1 MSSTTAI
8 ASVIRSA
15 IPAID
20 DQLLE
25 YIEAI
30 LAVQSYNSP
39 EAVEEAIGEVLQ
51 SCIDDQLGSS
61 SVSNSTSERTVE
73 SICRSL
79 VVALQGGG
87 TSKAL
92 KNGGVNL
99 GSEDEEEEEED
110 EDEDS
115 DGELSELA
123 KPICLGAIRP
133 YIVVKHGASKSFWS
147 LDGDGNKPRQIID
160 PKKLARAERRL
171 ADKAR
176 KRDDTPEIQFRALPV
191 SDAIV
196 SQAMNRKAAKADLG
210 GANRSRDIRIENFD
224 ISFGSQVLLEGAS
237 LNLSKSFFSRF
248 FILDSKFFFFITI
261 LGYGIKYGLCGRN
274 GVGKSTL
281 LHMISNGSL
290 IIPAHISILHVEQE
304 VVGDDTRALDS
315 VLQADQAR
323 EELLAEVK
331 EYTSKGGDLTLEET
345 ADLNEIYAELE
356 AIEAEKAP
364 ARAAAI
370 LSGLGFSPE
379 AQERATKTFSGGWR
393 MRIALARALFSKYE
407 IFGDFLRIED
417 FLTLTFFRP
426 DLLLLDEP
434 TNSKELL

>member
-30 LAVQSYNSP
+30 LAVQSYNTA

-61 SVSNSTSERTVE
+61 SASTNSSSTSERTVE

-79 VVALQGGG
+79 VAALQGGG

-237 LNLSKSFFSRF
+237 LNLSKF
-248 FILDSKFFFFITI
+248 K
-261 LGYGIKYGLCGRN
+261 
-274 GVGKSTL
+274 
-281 LHMISNGSL
+281 
-290 IIPAHISILHVEQE
+290 
-304 VVGDDTRALDS
+304 
-315 VLQADQAR
+315 
-323 EELLAEVK
+323 
-331 EYTSKGGDLTLEET
+331 
-345 ADLNEIYAELE
+345 
-356 AIEAEKAP
+356 
-364 ARAAAI
+364 
-370 LSGLGFSPE
+370 
-379 AQERATKTFSGGWR
+379 
-393 MRIALARALFSKYE
+393 
-407 IFGDFLRIED
+407 
-417 FLTLTFFRP
+417 
-426 DLLLLDEP
+426 
-434 TNSKELL
+434 